1 MRILSD
7 GGVSSVTP
15 AAFVSEVQEFRE
27 TVGDSS
33 LTLAEK
39 RRALGVIVEHAATLD
54 PADAGF
60 ASAGVALKEAL
71 CSWLDAQP
79 AEDIDPR

>member
-1 MRILSD
+1 MRMYETGD
-7 GGVSSVTP
+7 AGGLTSAGFLT
-15 AAFVSEVQEFRE
+15 EVQDFRE
-27 TVGDSS
+27 HVGDPT

-39 RRALGVIVEHAATLD
+39 KRALGLIVSHAATLD

-60 ASAGVALKEAL
+60 ASAGVALKEAV

-79 AEDIDPR
+79 THKH